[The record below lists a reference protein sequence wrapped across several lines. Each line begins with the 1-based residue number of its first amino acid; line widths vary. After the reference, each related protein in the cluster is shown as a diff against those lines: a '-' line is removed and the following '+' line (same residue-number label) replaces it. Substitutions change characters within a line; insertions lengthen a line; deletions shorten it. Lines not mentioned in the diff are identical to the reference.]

1 MSDIALFAYPWD
13 IRRMGVAAFA
23 SAVRDLGVD
32 RVFVATRYHSAE
44 VLMPRRGADVVLSA
58 DEDGYHLPV
67 AREAFSGIAPPADS
81 VDRGDASLFSELAS
95 ASRGS
100 GLRLGAW
107 VVGLHGSN
115 LARAHPESALRNCFA
130 DRSAHFLCPAS
141 PASATYLEELLD
153 GTLATGLFE
162 TAFLEGMSYGL
173 LGHGHPHELH
183 GVRLD
188 PVRRYLASLCFCEFC
203 LDEGRRRGID
213 GEQLRTWTAAEL
225 HRSWNGPLGPAR
237 AEDDGAELASLL
249 ATHPAMAAWTRM
261 RCEVVTG
268 LVERLARIAARY
280 DVGTDLSAAIWG
292 RPAYFNWMEGV
303 DLASAGRLVD
313 RVVLECYYPTA
324 GAIARE
330 LDHALSMLPPEKIS
344 MTVLLWHNY
353 LLSYD
358 DLQSKVDLAMGAG
371 VTHFGFY
378 NWSTAP
384 AVMLGWL
391 PRISSHIKSDRGQD
405 AARAAGHTAPS

>member
-1 MSDIALFAYPWD
+1 
-13 IRRMGVAAFA
+13 
-23 SAVRDLGVD
+23 
-32 RVFVATRYHSAE
+32 
-44 VLMPRRGADVVLSA
+44 
-58 DEDGYHLPV
+58 
-67 AREAFSGIAPPADS
+67 
-81 VDRGDASLFSELAS
+81 
-95 ASRGS
+95 
-100 GLRLGAW
+100 
-107 VVGLHGSN
+107 
-115 LARAHPESALRNCFA
+115 
-130 DRSAHFLCPAS
+130 
-141 PASATYLEELLD
+141 
-153 GTLATGLFE
+153 
-162 TAFLEGMSYGL
+162 
-173 LGHGHPHELH
+173 
-183 GVRLD
+183 
-188 PVRRYLASLCFCEFC
+188 
-203 LDEGRRRGID
+203 
-213 GEQLRTWTAAEL
+213 
-225 HRSWNGPLGPAR
+225 
-237 AEDDGAELASLL
+237 
-249 ATHPAMAAWTRM
+249 
-261 RCEVVTG
+261 VTG

-353 LLSYD
+353 LLSYE